1 MKVVLNQDIKG
12 VGKKFEVKDVSDG
25 YACNYLIPNKLAAR
39 ASSSAIDEASKA
51 LSQIEAHRK
60 IQEDLVHKNLKS
72 LAGASV
78 IFEEKAS
85 EQGHLFAGIHEDLIA
100 AEIKKQLDVD
110 LVPSFIFLEKQI
122 KAVGEH
128 EIKVK
133 AKGEEVVVKIIVK
146 PLSI

>member
-51 LSQIEAHRK
+51 LSQIETRRK
-60 IQEDLVHKNLKS
+60 FQEDLVHKNLKS

-78 IFEEKAS
+78 IFEIKARGRGYS
-85 EQGHLFAGIHEDLIA
+85 FARNQEGFIA
-100 AEIKKQLDVD
+100 AEIKKQLGVD
-110 LVPSFIFLEKQI
+110 LVPSFIFLEKPI
-122 KAVGEH
+122 KTVGGH
-128 EIKVK
+128 EIKIK
-133 AKGEEVVVKIIVK
+133 AKGEEAVVKIIVDRF
-146 PLSI
+146 